1 MPFQLFEFAWPLL
14 AAGCT
19 MHAPPVGF
27 LPQGDGAPV
36 LVLPGFTTDDAATA
50 VLRRSVSNH
59 GFWVAPWGLGRNLGP
74 TREIVDGM
82 RARLQEI
89 ATSHERPISLVG
101 VSLGGVYARA
111 LAREFPHHVGQV
123 VSLGSPYRLLS
134 TDRTSVDA
142 IWAYLSRYHER
153 DLSLFDADEDAR
165 PPLHVPATSIYTRS
179 DGIVPWE
186 ACIDRTGVDASNPR
200 AENIE
205 VYGTHTGMGVNAAAL
220 YALIDRLVHVGS
232 PWERFQAP
240 SVIRSWYPP
249 PVLAPRRRS

>member
-1 MPFQLFEFAWPLL
+1 MALQLFEFAWPLL
-14 AAGCT
+14 AAGYT
-19 MHAPPVGF
+19 MHAPPVGL
-27 LPQGDGAPV
+27 LPHGDGAPV

-50 VLRRSVSNH
+50 VLRRAVSNH

-74 TREIVDGM
+74 TRELVDGM

-111 LAREFPHHVGQV
+111 LAREFPRHVGQV

-134 TDRTSVDA
+134 TDRTTVHA
-142 IWAYLSRYHER
+142 IWDYLSPCHER
-153 DLSLFDADEDAR
+153 DLSLFDADEDTR
-165 PPLHVPATSIYTRS
+165 PPLHVPAASIYTRC

-186 ACIDRTGVDASNPR
+186 ACIDRTGLDAPNPS

-205 VYGTHTGMGVNAAAL
+205 VYSTHTGLGVNPAAL
-220 YALIDRLVHVGS
+220 YALIDRLVHVGP
-232 PWERFQAP
+232 PWRRFRP
-240 SVIRSWYPP
+240 PFVIRSWYPP
-249 PVLAPRRRS
+249 PAAAPPQRS